1 MFIKLRSTESSS
13 WLEQREIYM
22 MTGNQDK
29 QQHWLFIINYP
40 LNVRDLSL
48 VVGSDL
54 IYTAHS
60 AHTARYNTKS
70 ACFHCA
76 ESSQSARDTK
86 KPGLVWGGRLGL
98 LSLVK
103 VSQCWPGGWGGRGRT
118 ARWTMKCPAAGL
130 ALTTSISPTVWN
142 TRRWWLR

>member
-40 LNVRDLSL
+40 VNVRDLSL
-48 VVGSDL
+48 VVGCDL
-54 IYTAHS
+54 IYTT
-60 AHTARYNTKS
+60 HTARYNTKS

-86 KPGLVWGGRLGL
+86 KPGLVWGGRVGL

-103 VSQCWPGGWGGRGRT
+103 VSQCWRGGWGGRGRT
-118 ARWTMKCPAAGL
+118 ARCPMKCPAAGL
-130 ALTTSISPTVWN
+130 VLTTSISPSVWN
-142 TRRWWLR
+142 TRWWWLR